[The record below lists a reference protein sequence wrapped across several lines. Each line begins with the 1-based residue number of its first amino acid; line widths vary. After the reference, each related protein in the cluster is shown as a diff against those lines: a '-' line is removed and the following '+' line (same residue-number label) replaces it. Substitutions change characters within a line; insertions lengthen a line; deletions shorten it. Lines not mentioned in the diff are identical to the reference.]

1 MNKKRPPKKQPQSKP
16 ASPSINISSQK
27 NVATSNKVI
36 PAIIVAVFAFLLYAQ
51 SIQHNYAL
59 DDSAVVQENS
69 VTTQGLAGIPIILK
83 TDYWYGSGHNI
94 SRGPIYRP
102 TSLIVFSVAW
112 QLFPDDPHAYH
123 FINVSLFAITCLILF
138 LLLCELFKNQNVLL
152 PFTCALLY
160 AAHPIHTEVVDNIK
174 SLDEILCFLFALLS
188 IWFLLKYVESSSKI
202 SLVLGGLG
210 FFLSLLSKETGVT
223 FLILIPMTVFVFTD
237 APLKKII
244 TLFIALAV
252 LTGLWLFI
260 RSIVFKD
267 LPLSSSTAGVL
278 NNALNA
284 APDNASKY
292 STIFYVLLRYV
303 LLMIFPHPLSYDY
316 SYAQI
321 KIRTLGDPVAL
332 AGIVVI
338 LGSTIYALMRIPKKD
353 IVAFGILFFLIALSP
368 VSNLFFMTAST
379 MGERFLYIP
388 SFGFCVIVTY
398 LLVRATKAE
407 TKRQR
412 SNNFF
417 QLASLNRLV
426 FLPLLV
432 ICALY
437 SYKIVSRNKDWKDSL
452 TLFSHDVNIAS
463 NSARTNQNV
472 GSALMLAVMK
482 SPNKQGQADTF
493 TLAKK
498 YLKRALEIYP
508 DFYAPLSHL
517 GVIYIFENK
526 FDSAYD
532 YLKRGVAIMPDDV
545 DLNFNLGLALF
556 HLQKNDS
563 AIKVLTRTVQLSPV
577 HENAYYNLGALYQN
591 KGGLDSALSNYA
603 KVIQLNP
610 NNAGAY
616 YNSGN
621 IYKAK
626 GDTVKGNQFIKRAE
640 SLGYRP

>member
-1 MNKKRPPKKQPQSKP
+1 MKKKRPPKKQPQSKP
-16 ASPSINISSQK
+16 AAQSNISSQK
-27 NVATSNKVI
+27 NIAASHKVI
-36 PAIIVAVFAFLLYAQ
+36 PAIIITVIAFLLYAPG
-51 SIQHNYAL
+51 IQHNYAL
-59 DDSAVVQENS
+59 DDSAVIQENS
-69 VTTQGLAGIPIILK
+69 VTTQGFAAIPIILK
-83 TDYWYGSGHNI
+83 TDYWYGSGHSI

-102 TSLIVFSVAW
+102 TSLVIFAIAW
-112 QLFPDDPHAYH
+112 DLFPDNPHVYH
-123 FINVSLFAITCLILF
+123 FINVSLFAVTCLILF
-138 LLLCELFKNQNVLL
+138 LVLCQLFKNQNILF
-152 PFTCALLY
+152 PFVCALLY

-174 SLDEILCFLFALLS
+174 SLDEILCFLFAILS
-188 IWFLLKYVESSSKI
+188 IWLLLKFVESSSKL
-202 SLVLGGLG
+202 SLVLGGVG
-210 FFLSLLSKETGVT
+210 FFLSLLSKETGIT
-223 FLILIPMTVFVFTD
+223 FLVLIPVTIFVFTD

-244 TLFIALAV
+244 TLFVALV
-252 LTGLWLFI
+252 IFTGIWLFI

-267 LPLSSSTAGVL
+267 LPLSSSTTGVL

-292 STIFYVLLRYV
+292 ATIFYVLLRYV

-321 KIRTLGDPVAL
+321 KIRTPGDPAAL
-332 AGIVVI
+332 AGIVLIV
-338 LGSTIYALMRIPKKD
+338 GATIYALFRIPKKD
-353 IVAFGILFFLIALSP
+353 ILAFGILFFLIALSP

-388 SFGFCVIVTY
+388 SFGFCLIVTY
-398 LLVRATKAE
+398 LLIVVTKAD
-407 TKRQR
+407 TRKQR
-412 SNNFF
+412 ADNFF
-417 QLASLNRLV
+417 RLAVANGPL
-426 FLPLLV
+426 FLAMLAIWVL
-432 ICALY
+432 C
-437 SYKIVSRNKDWKDSL
+437 SYKIVSRDKDWKDSL
-452 TLFSHDVNIAS
+452 TLFSHDVKVAG

-482 SPNKQGQADTF
+482 SPNKHGQADTF
-493 TLAKK
+493 TLAKN

-508 DFYAPLSHL
+508 EFYAPLSHL

-563 AIKVLTRTVQLSPV
+563 AIKVLTRTVQLSPA

-591 KGGLDSALSNYA
+591 KGSLDSALSNYA
-603 KVIQLNP
+603 KVIQINP

-616 YNSGN
+616 YNSGA
-621 IYKAK
+621 IYKSR
-626 GDTVKGNQFIKRAE
+626 GDTAKGNQFIRKAE

>member
-1 MNKKRPPKKQPQSKP
+1 MKKKRPPKKQPQSKP
-16 ASPSINISSQK
+16 ASQPTKITSQK
-27 NVATSNKVI
+27 RVTSYKVV
-36 PAIIVAVFAFLLYAQ
+36 PAIIIAIVAFVLYAQ

-59 DDSAVVQENS
+59 DDSAVIKENS
-69 VTTQGLAGIPIILK
+69 VTTQGFAGISTVLK
-83 TDYWYGSGHNI
+83 TDYWFGSGHNI

-102 TSLIVFSVAW
+102 TSLIVFAIAW
-112 QLFPDDPHAYH
+112 ELFPDNPHMYH
-123 FINVSLFAITCLILF
+123 FINVSLFAITCLVLF
-138 LLLCELFKNQNVLL
+138 LLLCQLFKNQNILF
-152 PFTCALLY
+152 PFACTLLY
-160 AAHPIHTEVVDNIK
+160 STHPIHTEVVDNIK

-188 IWFLLKYVESSSKI
+188 IWLLLKYVASSSKL

-237 APLKKII
+237 VSLKKLI
-244 TLFIALAV
+244 TIFVALAIF
-252 LTGLWLFI
+252 TGIWLLI

-267 LPLSSSTAGVL
+267 LPLTSSTTGVL

-284 APDNASKY
+284 APDGASKFA
-292 STIFYVLLRYV
+292 TIFYVLLRYV

-321 KIRTLGDPVAL
+321 KIRTLGDPAAL
-332 AGIVVI
+332 AGIALIV
-338 LGSTIYALMRIPKKD
+338 GATIYAFIRIFKKD
-353 IVAFGILFFLIALSP
+353 VVAFGILFFLIALSP

-388 SFGFCVIVTY
+388 SFGFCIIVTY
-398 LLVRATKAE
+398 LLIRGTRADTK
-407 TKRQR
+407 KQR
-412 SNNFF
+412 ADNF
-417 QLASLNRLV
+417 QLAVVNRL
-426 FLPLLV
+426 LLLV
-432 ICALY
+432 VVAICVFY
-437 SYKIVSRNKDWKDSL
+437 SYKIMSRNKDWKDSL
-452 TLFSHDVNIAS
+452 TLFSHDVKVAS
-463 NSARTNQNV
+463 HSARTNQNV

-493 TLAKK
+493 MLAKE
-498 YLKRALEIYP
+498 YLKKALEIYP
-508 DFYAPLSHL
+508 EFYAPLSHL

-532 YLKRGVAIMPDDV
+532 CLKRAAAIMPDDV
-545 DLNFNLGLALF
+545 DVNFNLGLALF

-591 KGGLDSALSNYA
+591 KGNVDSALSNYA

-616 YNSGN
+616 YNSGA
-621 IYKAK
+621 IYKSRGDTAK
-626 GDTVKGNQFIKRAE
+626 GNEFIRKAAA
-640 SLGYRP
+640 LGYKP

>member
-1 MNKKRPPKKQPQSKP
+1 MKKKRPPKKLSPSKP
-16 ASPSINISSQK
+16 VSQSTNITSQK
-27 NVATSNKVI
+27 NVTTNYKLF
-36 PAIIVAVFAFLLYAQ
+36 PAITIAAIAFVLYAP

-69 VTTQGLAGIPIILK
+69 VTTQRFAGIPIIMR

-102 TSLIVFSVAW
+102 TSLTVLAAAW
-112 QLFPDDPHAYH
+112 ELFPDNPHTYH
-123 FINVSLFAITCLILF
+123 FINVFLFAVTCLMLF
-138 LLLCELFKNQNVLL
+138 LVLCQLFKNQNILF
-152 PFTCALLY
+152 PFVCALLY

-188 IWFLLKYVESSSKI
+188 IWFLSKYVESSSKM

-223 FLILIPMTVFVFTD
+223 FLVLIPMTIFVFTD
-237 APLKKII
+237 ARLRKII
-244 TLFIALAV
+244 TISIVLAAF
-252 LTGLWLFI
+252 TGAWLLI

-267 LPLSSSTAGVL
+267 LPLSSSTTGVL

-292 STIFYVLLRYV
+292 ATIFYVLFRYV
-303 LLMIFPHPLSYDY
+303 LLMIFPHPLTYDY

-321 KIRTLGDPVAL
+321 KIRTLGDPAAL
-332 AGIVVI
+332 AGIVLIV
-338 LGSTIYALMRIPKKD
+338 GATIYAFARIAKKNV
-353 IVAFGILFFLIALSP
+353 IAFGILFFLIALSP

-388 SFGFCVIVTY
+388 SFGFCVIITY
-398 LLVRATKAE
+398 LLIRATKAE
-407 TKRQR
+407 TKKQR
-412 SNNFF
+412 SDNFF
-417 QLASLNRLV
+417 RVAAVNRSL
-426 FLPLLV
+426 LLV
-432 ICALY
+432 VVAVCALY
-437 SYKIVSRNKDWKDSL
+437 SYKILSRNKDWKDSL
-452 TLFSHDVNIAS
+452 TLFSHDVKVAS

-482 SPNKQGQADTF
+482 SHDKQGQADTF

-498 YLKRALEIYP
+498 YLKKALEIYP

-517 GVIYIFENK
+517 GVIYIFESK

-532 YLKRGVAIMPDDV
+532 FLKRGVTIMPDDV

-591 KGGLDSALSNYA
+591 KGNVDSALSNYA

-616 YNSGN
+616 YNSGS

-626 GDTVKGNQFIKRAE
+626 GDTAKGNQFIRKAE

>member
-1 MNKKRPPKKQPQSKP
+1 MKKKRPPKKQPQSKP
-16 ASPSINISSQK
+16 STQSTTIRSQN
-27 NVATSNKVI
+27 NVATNHKVI
-36 PAIIVAVFAFLLYAQ
+36 PGIIITVIAFLLYLPG
-51 SIQHNYAL
+51 IQHDYAL

-69 VTTQGLAGIPIILK
+69 VTTQGFAGIPIILT

-102 TSLIVFSVAW
+102 TSLIILAIAW
-112 QLFPDDPHAYH
+112 DIFPDDPHVYH
-123 FINVSLFAITCLILF
+123 FTNVSLFAITCLILF
-138 LLLCELFKNQNVLL
+138 LVLCQLFKDQTILF
-152 PFTCALLY
+152 PFVCALLY

-188 IWFLLKYVESSSKI
+188 IWFLLKYVEVSSKLA
-202 SLVLGGLG
+202 LVLGGLG

-223 FLILIPMTVFVFTD
+223 FLVLIPLTIFVFRD
-237 APLKKII
+237 ASAKKII
-244 TLFIALAV
+244 TIFIALAAF
-252 LTGLWLFI
+252 TGLWLFI

-267 LPLSSSTAGVL
+267 LPLSSATTGVL

-284 APDNASKY
+284 APDTASKY
-292 STIFYVLLRYV
+292 ATIFYVLLRYV

-316 SYAQI
+316 SYAQL
-321 KIRTLGDPVAL
+321 KIRTLGDPAAL
-332 AGIVVI
+332 AGIVLTV
-338 LGSTIYALMRIPKKD
+338 GATIYALLRIPKKD
-353 IVAFGILFFLIALSP
+353 VVGLGILFFFIALSP

-388 SFGFCVIVTY
+388 SFGFCLIVTY
-398 LLVRATKAE
+398 LLLRVTKAD
-407 TKRQR
+407 TKKQR
-412 SNNFF
+412 PGNFF
-417 QLASLNRLV
+417 RLAAANGSLFVIVLA
-426 FLPLLV
+426 

-437 SYKIVSRNKDWKDSL
+437 SYKIVSRDKDWKDSL
-452 TLFSHDVNIAS
+452 TLFSHDVRVAS

-482 SPNKQGQADTF
+482 SPDKQGQADTF

-498 YLKRALEIYP
+498 YLRRALEIYP
-508 DFYAPLSHL
+508 EFYAPLSHL

-532 YLKRGVAIMPDDV
+532 YLKKGVAIMPDDV

-577 HENAYYNLGALYQN
+577 HEKAYYNLGALYQN
-591 KGGLDSALSNYA
+591 KGNYDSALSNYA

-616 YNSGN
+616 YNSGT
-621 IYKAK
+621 IYKSK
-626 GDTVKGNQFIKRAE
+626 GDTAKANQFIKKAQ